1 MLSGH
6 RGDLGVGCGGPA
18 AGAIAIAHEASP
30 YGGRTAVK
38 RQDAPVELPGKVL
51 LDPSLKSFSTLM
63 LPYFPSAS
71 NEFCYGLSGKE
82 QIRRVPGFDPVDHR
96 LLGS

>member
-1 MLSGH
+1 MLNGH
-6 RGDLGVGCGGPA
+6 RGDVGVGCGGPA

-51 LDPSLKSFSTLM
+51 LDPSLKLFAMLL

-71 NEFCYGLSGKE
+71 NELCYGLSGKE
-82 QIRRVPGFDPVDHR
+82 
-96 LLGS
+96 